1 MRTHFICLAV
11 LAGTLSG
18 CMVTEPMTSE
28 EMLKYSGPNAE
39 QFKKDEPLAIKQP
52 KPETCLEAGKMYE
65 NLAKSATNV
74 TEQREMSWRAKQAYS
89 QALRLKPGWPAAIA
103 GLARVEENEG
113 NVQGATQHFS
123 QAMQNV
129 TGKETTDASACHEA
143 GLFFARI
150 KQFDMSMAAMKRATE
165 LDPNNRTYAMNYGF
179 TLARAGRYEEGY
191 QYFSKIMNPSEAA
204 FQMAQMARHVGDVE
218 RSRQF
223 AGFALQ
229 QNPTNTQAQQFLAQL
244 DQPANIQ
251 QVQQPGH

>member
-11 LAGTLSG
+11 LASTLSG

-39 QFKKDEPLAIKQP
+39 QFKKDEPVTVKQP

-65 NLAKSATNV
+65 TLAKSATDV
-74 TEQREMSWRAKQAYS
+74 TEQRDKSWRAKQAYT

-103 GLARVEENEG
+103 GLARVEEFEG
-113 NVQGATQHFS
+113 NAQSASQHFS

-129 TGKETTDASACHEA
+129 TGKDSTDAAACHEA
-143 GLFFARI
+143 GLFFARV
-150 KQFDMSMAAMKRATE
+150 KQFDLSLNAMKRAAE

-204 FQMAQMARHVGDVE
+204 LQMAQMAKHVGDSE
-218 RSRQF
+218 RSRQY

-229 QNPTNTQAQQFLAQL
+229 QNPTNTQAQQFMAQL

-251 QVQQPGH
+251 QIQQQGQ